1 MSMKFKFH
9 TLGCKVNQ
17 YETQAMEALLRQR
30 GHEPTEGEA
39 DAVIINTCAVT
50 AESSRKSRQA
60 VRRLRAENPNSVI
73 AVCGCYSQISPE
85 EASGLEADIVYGS
98 GQRNELL
105 DALELAVAARD
116 TEQADAQCVSID
128 DPFQRR
134 LFEELPAGSVSGR
147 TRAMLKIE
155 DGCDN
160 FCTYCVIPYARG
172 RVRSL
177 PPERAAAQAA
187 ALESQ
192 GYRELVIT
200 GIEIS
205 SYGKDLKRDGCRLY
219 LTDVIES
226 ISKAAPGT
234 RLRLGSLEPTIVT
247 EEFCTRLSAL
257 GNVCPHFHLS
267 LQSGCDKTLANM
279 HRKYDSAAF
288 YNAVVRLRDAFPG
301 CALTADMITGFPG
314 ETEEDHAEALR
325 FIRKCGFSD
334 MHIFPYSE
342 RPGTPAASMEGRILH
357 RVRSDRAHQ
366 AQQLAD
372 EMKREYLHSC
382 IGKTLSVLFE
392 TEENGISYG
401 HSGNYCLVGAEG
413 TGLRGLVENV
423 KITGVSG
430 ENLVGL
436 LV

>member
-1 MSMKFKFH
+1 MKFRFH

-17 YETQAMEALLRQR
+17 YETQAMETLLIQR
-30 GHEPTEGEA
+30 GHEPAAEYA

-60 VRRLRAENPNSVI
+60 VRRMRTENPDAVI

-85 EASGLEADIVYGS
+85 EASELEADLVFGS
-98 GQRNELL
+98 GERSALL
-105 DALELAVAARD
+105 DALEAAVSARQ
-116 TEQADAQCVSID
+116 TEEAEKQRIEID

-134 LFEELPAGSVSGR
+134 IFEELPAGSVSGR

-177 PPERAAAQAA
+177 PPERAAAQAEK
-187 ALESQ
+187 LFCE
-192 GYRELVIT
+192 GYRELVVT

-205 SYGKDLKRDGCRLY
+205 SYGKDLKRAGHRLY
-219 LTDVIES
+219 LADVIES
-226 ISKAAPGT
+226 ISHAAAGA
-234 RLRLGSLEPTIVT
+234 RLRLGSLEPTVISA
-247 EEFCTRLSAL
+247 EFCSRLAAL
-257 GNVCPHFHLS
+257 KNVTPHFHLS
-267 LQSGCDKTLANM
+267 LQSGCDRTLANM
-279 HRKYDSAAF
+279 HRKYNTVGFYAA
-288 YNAVVRLRDAFPG
+288 VELLREAFPG
-301 CALTADMITGFPG
+301 CALTADLITGFPG
-314 ETEEDHAEALR
+314 ETEEDHAATLA

-342 RPGTPAASMEGRILH
+342 RPGTPAATMDGRVPNRI
-357 RVRSDRAHQ
+357 RSERAHQ
-366 AQQLAD
+366 AQQAAA
-372 EMKREYLHSC
+372 EMKAAYLNAC
-382 IGKTLSVLFE
+382 VGKTLPVLFE
-392 TEENGISYG
+392 TEEEGVCYG
-401 HSGNYCLVGAEG
+401 HSDSYCLVGVKG
-413 TGLRGLVENV
+413 TGMRGLVENV

-436 LV
+436 LI

>member
-1 MSMKFKFH
+1 MKFRFH

-17 YETQAMEALLRQR
+17 YETQAMEALLRER
-30 GHEPTEGEA
+30 GHSPAEEKA

-60 VRRLRAENPNSVI
+60 VRRMRTENPDAVI

-85 EASGLEADIVYGS
+85 EASTLEADLVYGS
-98 GQRNELL
+98 GQRIAFL
-105 DALELAVAARD
+105 DALEALVEKRSREG
-116 TEQADAQCVSID
+116 TEPRIEID

-134 LFEELPAGSVSGR
+134 LFEELPAGPVSGR

-177 PPERAAAQAA
+177 PPESAAEQAA
-187 ALESQ
+187 KLCAE

-205 SYGKDLKRDGCRLY
+205 SYGKDLKREGGRLF
-219 LTDVIES
+219 LADAIEA
-226 ISKAAPGT
+226 ISASAPVA

-247 EEFCTRLSAL
+247 DDFCERLSAL

-267 LQSGCDKTLANM
+267 LQSGCDTTLAAM
-279 HRKYDSAAF
+279 RRKYDTAAF
-288 YNAVVRLRDAFPG
+288 LAAIGRLRKAFPD
-301 CALTADMITGFPG
+301 CALTADLITGFPG
-314 ETEEDHAEALR
+314 ETDEDHAATLA
-325 FIRKCGFSD
+325 FIRSCGFSD

-342 RPGTPAASMEGRILH
+342 RPGTPAASMPGRVPRRI
-357 RVRSDRAHQ
+357 RAERAAQ
-366 AQQLAD
+366 AQLAAA
-372 EMKREYLHSC
+372 EMKQCYLREC
-382 IGKTLSVLFE
+382 AGKTLSVLFE
-392 TEENGISYG
+392 TEENGCSYG
-401 HSGNYCLVGAEG
+401 HAGNYCLVCVAGER
-413 TGLRGLVENV
+413 LRGLVKNV